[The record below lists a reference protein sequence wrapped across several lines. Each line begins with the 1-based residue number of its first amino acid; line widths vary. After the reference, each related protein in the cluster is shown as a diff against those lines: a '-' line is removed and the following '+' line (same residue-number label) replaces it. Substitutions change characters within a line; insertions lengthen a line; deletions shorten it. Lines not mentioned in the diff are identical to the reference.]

1 MVHLPPGPTSKP
13 GPSGY
18 LTSTRCLC
26 SVGLH
31 QKHASIPLMFPA
43 PPVPLELPQAHF
55 LYFICPCGAP
65 AVSSRAYLPSHIRT
79 ARMGLTCQSYPAS
92 SSAVI
97 LLLGISVCDS
107 KATDLDTSKLR
118 IFLTPLTAHQVP
130 ILGMV
135 PLPVWVL
142 YLTSSSYNSFQRP
155 KANISTWMDKVASI
169 PAPLQIICFPAR
181 GIFSKH
187 KSVTTPL
194 LKEPF

>member
-1 MVHLPPGPTSKP
+1 MRHKCKNLKLQRKALKVTSQFCSAETNGSRRPVSPTSVWELRMVHLPPGPTSKP

-31 QKHASIPLMFPA
+31 QKHASNPLMFPA

-135 PLPVWVL
+135 PLPV
-142 YLTSSSYNSFQRP
+142 
-155 KANISTWMDKVASI
+155 
-169 PAPLQIICFPAR
+169 
-181 GIFSKH
+181 
-187 KSVTTPL
+187 
-194 LKEPF
+194 